1 MTSSLSIWFS
11 RHLQVLFD
19 SLGRL
24 WQVPVASGMTILVLA
39 IAMSLPLILYKIV
52 TSLETVTEGWT
63 GAPRITL
70 FLKSESN
77 GVSVDPIEF
86 GQQLLQ
92 NPKVDDVEFIS
103 PEQGL
108 LEFSEVDGFAD
119 AVAALPENPLPPVLV
134 VFPATGDDIQ
144 NTESLAQQLET
155 MEQIDTLI
163 FDQKWLY
170 KITAMV
176 ELVKRGLMVFAALM
190 GVGILLVISNTVRLG
205 ITNRADEI
213 EIIDQVGGTHAF
225 IRRPFLYT
233 AAVQCVL
240 GTLLAWCISATTLYL
255 MAKPVARLAAL
266 YESDFAIGWIG
277 PKLIFVIIVG
287 AVILGL
293 IAARV
298 TVDRYLNRLRPG
310 ADVKG
315 GRNEIPVK
323 G

>member
-1 MTSSLSIWFS
+1 MASSLSIWVS

-24 WQVPVASGMTILVLA
+24 WQVPVASAMTILVLA
-39 IAMSLPLILYKIV
+39 IAMSLPLVLYKIV
-52 TSLETVTEGWT
+52 VSLETVTEGWT

-77 GVSVDPIEF
+77 GVLVDPIEF

-92 NPKVDDVEFIS
+92 IPKVDDVEFIS

-119 AVAALPENPLPPVLV
+119 AVAALPENPLPPVLI
-134 VFPATGDDIQ
+134 VFPATGEDIE
-144 NTESLAQQLET
+144 NTESLALQLET

-163 FDQKWLY
+163 FDQKWLHR
-170 KITAMV
+170 ITAMV
-176 ELVKRGLMVFAALM
+176 DLVKRGLMVFATLM
-190 GVGILLVISNTVRLG
+190 GIGILLVTSNTVRLS
-205 ITNRADEI
+205 ITHRADEI

-225 IRRPFLYT
+225 IRRPFLYA
-233 AAVQCVL
+233 AAVQCIL
-240 GTLLAWCISATTLYL
+240 GALLAWSISATTLYL
-255 MAKPVARLAAL
+255 LARPVARLAAL
-266 YESDFAIGWIG
+266 YESDFAVGWIG
-277 PKLIFVIIVG
+277 PKLVFTIILG

-293 IAARV
+293 IAARI
-298 TVDRYLNRLRPG
+298 TVDRYLKNLRPG
-310 ADVKG
+310 AETKG
-315 GRNEIPVK
+315 GRNEAAVK